1 MAEWFKDWFNTE
13 EYLNVYR
20 HRNEDDAKGLVDLIL
35 SKVNIPPGSKV
46 LDMACGAGR
55 HSIIFA
61 QYGFKVTAV
70 DLSEKLIKVAKKTAA
85 ETNVNV
91 DFIESDLRQFA
102 ISEKFDL
109 VVNLFTSFGYFEKD
123 NENFKIIKTAFDH
136 LKENGFFILDFF
148 NQGYV
153 EKNLI
158 KKSVDI
164 IPGGLITQERRIE
177 KSRVE
182 KLITINKYEIEQKF
196 LESVRM
202 FKPEEL
208 ISAVVSTGFNV
219 HEVLGDFD
227 GNSFNFSTSP
237 RVIIL
242 ARK

>member
-1 MAEWFKDWFNTE
+1 MN
-13 EYLNVYR
+13 R
-20 HRNEDDAKGLVDLIL
+20 IL
-35 SKVNIPPGSKV
+35 
-46 LDMACGAGR
+46 
-55 HSIIFA
+55 A
-61 QYGFKVTAV
+61 QFG
-70 DLSEKLIKVAKKTAA
+70 
-85 ETNVNV
+85 
-91 DFIESDLRQFA
+91 

-153 EKNLI
+153 EKNLK

-177 KSRVE
+177 NSRVK
-182 KLITINKYEIEQKF
+182 KLITINKYEVEQKF

-208 ISAVVSTGFNV
+208 ISAVVSTGFKVN
-219 HEVLGDFD
+219 EILGDFD

-237 RVIIL
+237 RVIIF

>member
-13 EYLNVYR
+13 EYLDVYR
-20 HRNEDDAKGLVDLIL
+20 HRNEDDAKKLVDLIL
-35 SKVNIPPGSKV
+35 SKVNISHGSKV

-85 ETNVNV
+85 ESNVNV
-91 DFIESDLRQFA
+91 NFIESDLREFA

-109 VVNLFTSFGYFEKD
+109 IVNLFTSFGYFEKD
-123 NENFKIIKTAFDH
+123 IENIKIIKTAFNH

-153 EKNLI
+153 EKNL
-158 KKSVDI
+158 KQKSVDI

-177 KSRVE
+177 NSRIK
-182 KLITINKYEIEQKF
+182 KLITINKYDVEQKF
-196 LESVRM
+196 IESVRM

-208 ISAVVSTGFNV
+208 ISAVVSAGFKV
-219 HEVLGDFD
+219 YEILGDFD
-227 GNSFNFSTSP
+227 GNTFNFSSSP
-237 RVIIL
+237 RVILIVQ
-242 ARK
+242 K